1 MQDLTASLIVARID
15 ACFMPAWDK
24 PGELVFVRARPSL
37 SEIWGERRRHLIHV
51 HQVRTVF
58 LQAAK
63 RQNIQS
69 LCWRASPS
77 YDLRV

>member
-1 MQDLTASLIVARID
+1 MQDLTASLIFARID

-24 PGELVFVRARPSL
+24 PGELVFVRTRPSL

-51 HQVRTVF
+51 HQVRTVT

-63 RQNIQS
+63 
-69 LCWRASPS
+69 
-77 YDLRV
+77 